1 MLSGCLGTQ
10 YLQENQKLLYKQKI
24 SGTRSTGLTEWSNL
38 YVQKTNR
45 KFLGLPAHL
54 LVTMY
59 YTGQKKYDQQ
69 KFIDKKTRVEQKFDA
84 RVARTTDQRKIG
96 NIQYHK
102 QQKLE
107 ELNNKIENGNNFMQ
121 WGEPL
126 TVFDSA
132 QAEQTAQRITEYLV
146 AHGFFLGKATPEV
159 TQEGKLVNVN
169 YRVTPGPAYLYDTIL
184 YQIADTAVAKIIFE
198 NRGKSLIK
206 AGDRYQQDLLSK
218 ERDRIDL
225 LLKNRG
231 YYDFSREYIDFE
243 VDTSY
248 RPRQIATLM
257 NVRNPPRKNE
267 HRVFRI
273 DSISFTTDA
282 SLNTR
287 QAVAGQRT
295 SKAFRNITF
304 NYYRDEFSRKILSQ
318 RVSIEKDSL
327 FSREKTFF
335 TQRQLANLDIF
346 KFVNISYDTGQHTFT
361 ANIFTSPLDRFSW
374 SNEFGVTVTQGFP
387 GPYVTTSLKKRNLFG
402 GLEIFEINGRFG
414 FEGVAAATQLGSFYR
429 SVEAGANV
437 SLTFPQILFPF
448 SRDAQYRIA
457 KYSPRTR
464 LLAGITYTD
473 RPEYRREIGSIAGTF
488 FWENHRSSQYQFTV
502 TNLNIIQ
509 SQQDS
514 AFNALL
520 VDLQAQGNN
529 LINSFKPSFVTS
541 MIFSFTYN
549 PNNYGTASRSSFF
562 LRAQIESG
570 GTLLNVFEPAILEQN
585 GLETYKYIRIS
596 ADLRKLQVLNR
607 NTVLASRFN
616 AGVAY
621 SYGRNTALP
630 YEKYFFVGGSNSVR
644 AWRPRRLGVGSRPP
658 PLTTDPPADGL
669 FDYRFEQPGDIL
681 LEASVELR
689 KKLFGFVHGAFFIDV
704 GNVWTVR
711 EQNYVPTENAAS
723 WTGATKFKLSDFVSQ
738 LGVGT
743 GLGVRFD
750 FSFLVFRFDVGVKVY
765 DPAREQGDRFVL
777 NRAKAFGD
785 FTDREPMIFNIGVG
799 YPF

>member
-1 MLSGCLGTQ
+1 M
-10 YLQENQKLLYKQKI
+10 
-24 SGTRSTGLTEWSNL
+24 
-38 YVQKTNR
+38 
-45 KFLGLPAHL
+45 
-54 LVTMY
+54 
-59 YTGQKKYDQQ
+59 
-69 KFIDKKTRVEQKFDA
+69 
-84 RVARTTDQRKIG
+84 
-96 NIQYHK
+96 NI
-102 QQKLE
+102 
-107 ELNNKIENGNNFMQ
+107 
-121 WGEPL
+121 
-126 TVFDSA
+126 
-132 QAEQTAQRITEYLV
+132 
-146 AHGFFLGKATPEV
+146 
-159 TQEGKLVNVN
+159 N
-169 YRVTPGPAYLYDTIL
+169 YRVTPGPAYLNDTIF
-184 YQIADTAVAKIIFE
+184 YQIADTAVAKIILD
-198 NRGKSLIK
+198 NRSRSLIK
-206 AGDRYQQDLLSK
+206 VGDRYQQDLLSK

-287 QAVAGQRT
+287 PAVAGQRT

-520 VDLQAQGNN
+520 VDLQSQGNN

-549 PNNYGTASRSSFF
+549 PNNYGNASRSSFF

-658 PLTTDPPADGL
+658 PLSTNPTADGL

-689 KKLFGFVHGAFFIDV
+689 KKLFGFVQGAFFIDA

-711 EQNYVPTENAAS
+711 EQNYVPVENAAS
-723 WTGATKFKLSDFVSQ
+723 WTGATKFALSDFVSQ

-777 NRAKAFGD
+777 NKAKALGPFEN
-785 FTDREPMIFNIGVG
+785 REPMIFNIGVG

>member
-1 MLSGCLGTQ
+1 M
-10 YLQENQKLLYKQKI
+10 
-24 SGTRSTGLTEWSNL
+24 
-38 YVQKTNR
+38 QKTNR

-69 KFIDKKTRVEQKFDA
+69 KFIDKKARVEQKFDA

-132 QAEQTAQRITEYLV
+132 QTEQTAQRITDYLV
-146 AHGFFLGKATPEV
+146 AHGFFLGKATPEI

-248 RPRQIATLM
+248 RPRQIAALM
-257 NVRNPPRKNE
+257 NVRNPPRKTE

-287 QAVAGQRT
+287 QAVGGQRT
-295 SKAFRNITF
+295 SKVFRNITF

-318 RVSIEKDSL
+318 RLSLEKDSL

-346 KFVNISYDTGQHTFT
+346 KFVNISYDTGRHKFT
-361 ANIFTSPLDRFSW
+361 ANIFTSPLDRYSW

-437 SLTFPQILFPF
+437 TLTFPQILFPF

-473 RPEYRREIGSIAGTF
+473 RPEYRREITSMAGTF
-488 FWENHRSSQYQFTV
+488 FWENHRSTQYQFTI
-502 TNLNIIQ
+502 TSLNIIQ
-509 SQQDS
+509 SKQDS

-520 VDLQAQGNN
+520 VDLQSQGNN

-549 PNNYGTASRSSFF
+549 PNNYGNSSRSSFF
-562 LRAQIESG
+562 LRTQIESG
-570 GTLLNVFEPAILEQN
+570 GTLLNLYEPAILEQN

-596 ADLRKLQVLNR
+596 ADLRRLKILNK
-607 NTVLASRFN
+607 NTVLASRINTGF
-616 AGVAY
+616 AY
-621 SYGRNTALP
+621 SYGGNEALP

-658 PLTTDPPADGL
+658 QLSTNPSADGL

-689 KKLFGFVHGAFFIDV
+689 KKLFGFVHGAFFLDV
-704 GNVWTVR
+704 GNVWTFR

-723 WTGATKFKLSDFVSQ
+723 WTGATKFTLSDFVSQ

-765 DPAREQGDRFVL
+765 DPAREEGDRFVL
-777 NRAKAFGD
+777 NKAKAFGP
-785 FTDREPMIFNIGVG
+785 FNDREPMIFNIGVG

>member
-10 YLQENQKLLYKQKI
+10 YLQGNQKLLYKQKI

-59 YTGQKKYDQQ
+59 YTGQKKYRQQ
-69 KFIDKKTRVEQKFDA
+69 KFIDKKAQVEKKFDA
-84 RVARTTDQRKIG
+84 RIARTTDQRKIG

-102 QQKLE
+102 QQKVE
-107 ELNNKIENGNNFMQ
+107 ELNNKIESGNNFMQ

-132 QAEQTAQRITEYLV
+132 QTLQTAQRMTDYLISQ
-146 AHGFFLGKATPEV
+146 GFFLGKVIPEV
-159 TQEGKLVNVN
+159 TPEGKLVNIN
-169 YRVTPGPAYLYDTIL
+169 YRVTPGPAYLNDTIF
-184 YQIADTAVAKIIFE
+184 YQIADTAVAKIILD
-198 NRGKSLIK
+198 NRSRSLIK
-206 AGDRYQQDLLSK
+206 VGDRYQQDLLSK

-287 QAVAGQRT
+287 QAVSGQRT
-295 SKAFRNITF
+295 SKVFRNITF

-318 RVSIEKDSL
+318 RVSLEKDSL

-346 KFVNISYDTGQHTFT
+346 KFVNISYDTGQHKFT
-361 ANIFTSPLDRFSW
+361 ANIFTSPLDRYSW

-473 RPEYRREIGSIAGTF
+473 RPEYRREITSIAGTF
-488 FWENHRSSQYQFTV
+488 FWENHRSSQYQFTI
-502 TNLNIIQ
+502 TSLNIIQ
-509 SQQDS
+509 SKQDS

-520 VDLQAQGNN
+520 VDLQSQGNN

-549 PNNYGTASRSSFF
+549 PNNYGNSSRSSFF
-562 LRAQIESG
+562 LRTQIESG
-570 GTLLNVFEPAILEQN
+570 GTLLNLYEPAILEQN
-585 GLETYKYIRIS
+585 GLETYKYIRLS
-596 ADLRKLQVLNR
+596 ADLRRLKILNK
-607 NTVLASRFN
+607 NTVLASRLN
-616 AGVAY
+616 AGLAY
-621 SYGRNTALP
+621 SYGKNTALP

-658 PLTTDPPADGL
+658 PLTTDPSADGL

-689 KKLFGFVHGAFFIDV
+689 KKLFGFVHGAFFVDV

-723 WTGATKFKLSDFVSQ
+723 WTGATKFKLSDFASQ

>member
-1 MLSGCLGTQ
+1 MLSSCLGTQ
-10 YLQENQKLLYKQKI
+10 YLQGNQKLLYKQKV
-24 SGTRSTGLTEWSNL
+24 SGTRSTGLSDFNNL
-38 YVQKTNR
+38 YTQKTNR
-45 KFLGLPAHL
+45 KFLGLPVHL

-59 YTGQKKYDQQ
+59 YTGQKRYDQQ
-69 KFIDKKTRVEQKFDA
+69 KFIDKKARVEKKFDA
-84 RVARTTDQRKIG
+84 RVARTTDPRKIG

-102 QQKLE
+102 QQKVE
-107 ELNNKIENGNNFMQ
+107 ELNKKIENGNNFMQ

-132 QAEQTAQRITEYLV
+132 QTEQTAQRITDYLV
-146 AHGFFLGKATPEV
+146 THGFFLAKTTAEIKP
-159 TQEGKLVNVN
+159 EGKLVHINYNVQ
-169 YRVTPGPAYLYDTIL
+169 PGPAYLYDTIF
-184 YQIADTAVAKIIFE
+184 YQIADTAVARIILD
-198 NRGKSLIK
+198 NQSKSLIK
-206 AGDRYQQDLLSK
+206 VGDRYQQDLLSK

-231 YYDFSREYIDFE
+231 YFDFSREYIDFE
-243 VDTSY
+243 VDTAY
-248 RPRQIATLM
+248 RPRQIAALM
-257 NVRNPPRKNE
+257 NVRNPPRKTE
-267 HRVFRI
+267 HRIFRI

-282 SLNTR
+282 SPNAR
-287 QAVAGQRT
+287 QTAVGQRT
-295 SKAFRNITF
+295 SKVFRNITF
-304 NYYRDEFSRKILSQ
+304 NYFRDEFSRKILSQ
-318 RVSIEKDSL
+318 RVSLEKDSL

-346 KFVNISYDTGQHTFT
+346 KFVNINYDTAHNKFT
-361 ANIFTSPLDRFSW
+361 ANIFTSPLDRYSW

-448 SRDAQYRIA
+448 SRNAQYRIA

-473 RPEYRREIGSIAGTF
+473 RPEYRREIGSVASTF
-488 FWENHRSSQYQFTV
+488 FWENHRSTQYQFTV
-502 TNLNIIQ
+502 TSLNIIQ
-509 SQQDS
+509 SEQDS
-514 AFNALL
+514 TFNALL
-520 VDLQAQGNN
+520 LDLQSQGNN

-549 PNNYGTASRSSFF
+549 PNNYGNSSRSSFF
-562 LRAQIESG
+562 FRTQVESG
-570 GTLLNVFEPAILEQN
+570 GTLLNLYEPPILEQN

-596 ADLRKLQVLNR
+596 ADLRRLKVLNR
-607 NTVLASRFN
+607 NTVLASRIN
-616 AGVAY
+616 AGFAY
-621 SYGRNTALP
+621 SYGANEALP
-630 YEKYFFVGGSNSVR
+630 YEKYFFVGGSNSIR

-658 PLTTDPPADGL
+658 VLSTNPSADGL

-681 LEASVELR
+681 LEASFELR
-689 KKLFGFVHGAFFIDV
+689 KKLFGFVHGAFFVDA
-704 GNVWTVR
+704 GNVWTFR
-711 EQNYVPTENAAS
+711 EQNYVPTENAAP
-723 WTGATKFKLSDFVSQ
+723 WTGTTQFKLSDFVRQ
-738 LGVGT
+738 IGVGT
-743 GLGVRFD
+743 GLGLRLD

-765 DPAREQGDRFVL
+765 DPARQEGDRFVL
-777 NRAKAFGD
+777 NKAKLFGQ
-785 FTDREPMIFNIGVG
+785 FNDREPVIYNIGVG